1 MAETSAPSPQGEKPK
16 PAYKADLEALKR
28 KFDAAREAMRE
39 NIKLSQAWRDYYDG
53 KQLSAAQ
60 RRVLKLRKQPDVVI
74 NRARRAID
82 GIVGVAEK
90 GKTDPRAYM
99 RNPPKDQP
107 PGSASPNQP
116 QAGMMGGAAP
126 GPMGPAQ
133 PAPPKPDLDASDVAS
148 MTLRFTADRG
158 KFQAIKL
165 DALEYMSVEGTCA
178 AIFEVDAKRLC
189 MPAGIA
195 PEEYFY
201 DPHSKKHDFSDK
213 RFDGIAKWMH
223 ADDVS
228 ALYPEKKKEI
238 EGAIELGD
246 AGLAPD
252 DLWDD
257 KPEKG
262 KHPWV
267 DKRDKNAARL
277 MVVDM
282 YYREGGSWRR
292 CVFHGNGILEEGE
305 SKYLDEEDRPSN
317 PIESQSAY
325 IDRLLIRYG
334 VMRDIIDIQDEINA
348 RRSKAIH
355 EINTR
360 QVQQIDPNTPPIDVE
375 EVRAEAARPDGVLPP
390 GWQIVPR
397 NDVVA
402 NSIEMMQEAKSEVER
417 IAPAPAM
424 IGRASASSSGRADQ
438 VKMEAGLTEL
448 ARVFGRW
455 KDWENRC
462 YRQMW
467 ARARQFNTDPM
478 WIRVTGDDGAPE
490 YVRVNEP
497 EMGVDPMTGQPVQ
510 TGVKNQIA
518 KMDVDIVVDSVPDT
532 ATLEQ
537 EIFGDVLKMAQAY
550 GPQEFP
556 PKLLLELSPIA
567 KHRQIAKKVDQYKA
581 EQAQAN
587 AAAMQLQMAGATA
600 DIGNTQADTAKKVA
614 EAKRTEVQAT
624 TEAMHGA
631 MEAKA
636 ATILPPGVSEIAN
649 LPQNLPQPNGARA
662 Q

>member
-1 MAETSAPSPQGEKPK
+1 MAETAAASDKKGE
-16 PAYKADLEALKR
+16 YTADLEKLKR
-28 KFDAAREAMRE
+28 KFDAAREGMRD

-99 RNPPKDQP
+99 RNPPKNQP
-107 PGSASPNQP
+107 PQSPAP
-116 QAGMMGGAAP
+116 TGAGGMMGGAAP
-126 GPMGPAQ
+126 AGMPPPGAAQ
-133 PAPPKPDLDASDVAS
+133 PAPKPDLDASDVAS
-148 MTLRFTADRG
+148 MTLRFYADRG
-158 KFQAIKL
+158 KFQSLKL

-178 AIFEVDAKRLC
+178 AIFEVDSKNLC
-189 MPAGIA
+189 MPTGIS
-195 PEEYFY
+195 PEEYFW
-201 DPHSKKHDFSDK
+201 DPHCRKHDFSDK
-213 RFDGIAKWMH
+213 RYDGIAKWMH

-228 ALYPEKKKEI
+228 TLYPKEKEKI
-238 EGAIELGD
+238 EGAIALGD
-246 AGLAPD
+246 AGCAPD

-262 KHPWV
+262 KLQPWV
-267 DKRDKNAARL
+267 DQKQNRL

-305 SKYLDEEDRPSN
+305 SIYLDEEDRPTN
-317 PIESQSAY
+317 PIEAQSAY
-325 IDRLLIRYG
+325 VDRELIRYG

-360 QVQQIDPNTPPIDVE
+360 QVQQVDPNSPPIDVD

-455 KDWENRC
+455 KDWEHRC

-478 WIRVTGDDGAPE
+478 WIRIAGDDGAPE

-497 EMGVDPMTGQPVQ
+497 EMGMDPMTGQPVVL
-510 TGVKNQIA
+510 GVKNQIA

-587 AAAMQLQMAGATA
+587 AQAMAIQAAGAQA
-600 DIGNTQADTAKKVA
+600 EIQKTQSETAKNAAITK
-614 EAKRTEVQAT
+614 KTEVEAT
-624 TEAMHGA
+624 TAAMHGA

-636 ATILPPGVSEIAN
+636 AALLPPGVAEIAN
-649 LPQNLPQPNGARA
+649 LPQNLPPPGPRA
-662 Q
+662 N

>member
-1 MAETSAPSPQGEKPK
+1 MAEKSSPDTSLER
-16 PAYKADLEALKR
+16 YKR
-28 KFDAAREAMRE
+28 MFDDSRNAMHE
-39 NIKLSQAWRDYYDG
+39 NKNRVLSQSWRDYYDG
-53 KQLSAAQ
+53 KQLTAAQ
-60 RRVLKLRKQPDVVI
+60 RRILKLRKQPDVVI

-107 PGSASPNQP
+107 AP
-116 QAGMMGGAAP
+116 QASSPAGALMGGAAP
-126 GPMGPAQ
+126 GVSPSAAAQ
-133 PAPPKPDLDASDVAS
+133 PAPKPELDASDVAS
-148 MTLRFTADRG
+148 MTLRFYADRG
-158 KFQAIKL
+158 NFQAIKL
-165 DALEYMSVEGTCA
+165 DALEFMSVEGTCA
-178 AIFEVDAKRLC
+178 AIFEIDGKKLC
-189 MPAGIA
+189 KPSGIS
-195 PEEYFY
+195 PDEYFW
-201 DPHSKKHDFSDK
+201 DPHCKKHDFSDK
-213 RFDGIAKWMH
+213 RYDGIAKWMY
-223 ADDVS
+223 ADDVQ
-228 ALYPEKKKEI
+228 ALYPAKKDEI
-238 EGAIELGD
+238 ESAIASGD
-246 AGLAPD
+246 AGISGD
-252 DLWDD
+252 SLWED
-257 KPEKG
+257 KPTSKG
-262 KHPWV
+262 LMPWI
-267 DKRDKNAARL
+267 DAKQRRL

-282 YYREGGSWRR
+282 YHREGGVWHR
-292 CVFHGNGILEEGE
+292 CVFHSGGKLEEGP
-305 SKYLDEEDRPSN
+305 SQYLDEEDRPAN
-317 PIESQSAY
+317 PIEAQSAY
-325 IDRLLIRYG
+325 VDRELVRYG

-360 QVQQIDPNTPPIDVE
+360 QVQQVHPNSPPIDVDL
-375 EVRAEAARPDGVLPP
+375 VRQEAAKPDGVLPP

-402 NSIEMMQEAKSEVER
+402 NSIEMLQEAKSEVER

-478 WIRVTGDDGAPE
+478 WVRITGDDGAPE

-497 EMGVDPMTGQPVQ
+497 EFGTDPMTGQPVQ
-510 TGVKNQIA
+510 TGIKNQIA

-567 KHRQIAKKVDQYKA
+567 KHRQIAKKVDEYKA

-587 AAAMQLQMAGATA
+587 AAAVQLQAAKAQA
-600 DIGNTQADTAKKVA
+600 DIGKTESETAKNVATAKKTEVETVRSAMQGHA
-614 EAKRTEVQAT
+614 EALNPHVMA
-624 TEAMHGA
+624 
-631 MEAKA
+631 
-636 ATILPPGVSEIAN
+636 PPPEMPGQMGNA
-649 LPQNLPQPNGARA
+649 
-662 Q
+662 